1 MPRLQ
6 RALRDTLG
14 GLPRVYWWLWTGTLV
29 NRIGAFVVPFLAIY
43 LTSGLHRSVSYAGLV
58 LALLGLG
65 GTAAS
70 LAGGVLAD
78 RIGRRPTLLG
88 AQLGTAVSLVGLGLV
103 HGDVAVAGWALL
115 YGFFANATRPAFSA
129 TMTDVVAP
137 ADRVRAFS
145 LNYWAINLGFAIAPV
160 LAGFLAQVSY
170 LLLFLGDALTTLA
183 LAAIVFLRVPETH
196 PHLDRRTEV
205 GVEVGVEAGASPRPR
220 PPAGSTLDAVR
231 DPVFMAFTGLA
242 FLLALVFMQLSST
255 LPVAMAA
262 DGLSPAQYGTAV
274 SANGLLIVLLTV
286 PATVWLA
293 RFARSRVLAVAAL
306 LLGGGFALTA
316 VASTWGAYVGTVVVW
331 TLGEILN
338 APVSS
343 AVVADLAPAHA
354 RGRYQ
359 GVYSFAWGA
368 ASFLAPLLGSW
379 AYDALGGT
387 ALWLACGVVGVVVAV
402 GQLLVA
408 PARGRRLSALRALAA
423 QASTSPA

>member
-1 MPRLQ
+1 VARLQ
-6 RALRDTLG
+6 RALRDTVG
-14 GLPRVYWWLWTGTLV
+14 GLPPVYWWLWTGTLV

-43 LTSGLHRSVSYAGLV
+43 LTGGLHRSVSYAGLV

-70 LAGGVLAD
+70 LAGGMLAD

-115 YGFFANATRPAFSA
+115 YGFFSNATRPAFSA

-137 ADRVRAFS
+137 EDRVRAFS

-170 LLLFLGDALTTLA
+170 LLLFLGDALTTLV

-196 PHLDRRTEV
+196 PHLPERGGSGAAPDR
-205 GVEVGVEAGASPRPR
+205 A
-220 PPAGSTLDAVR
+220 PAGSFLDAVR

-242 FLLALVFMQLSST
+242 FLLALVFMQHLST

-262 DGLSPAQYGTAV
+262 DGLTPAQYGTAV
-274 SANGLLIVLLTV
+274 AVNGLLIVLLTV
-286 PATVWLA
+286 PATAWLT
-293 RFARSRVLAVAAL
+293 RFARSRVLAVAAVL
-306 LLGGGFALTA
+306 VGGGFALTA
-316 VASTWGAYVGTVVVW
+316 VANSWGAYAGTVVVW

-343 AVVADLAPAHA
+343 AVVADLAPSHA

-368 ASFLAPLLGSW
+368 ASFLAPLLGSF
-379 AYDALGGT
+379 AYDTVGGT
-387 ALWLACGVVGVVVAV
+387 ALWVACGLLGVLAGA

-408 PARGRRLSALRALAA
+408 PARGRRLSTLRALAA
-423 QASTSPA
+423 EASTSVA

>member
-6 RALRDTLG
+6 RALRDTVG
-14 GLPRVYWWLWTGTLV
+14 GLPPVFWWLWTGTLV

-43 LTSGLHRSVSYAGLV
+43 LTGGLHRSVSYAGLV

-78 RIGRRPTLLG
+78 RVGRRPTLLG

-103 HGDVAVAGWALL
+103 HGEVAVAGWALL
-115 YGFFANATRPAFSA
+115 YGFFSNATRPAFSA

-137 ADRVRAFS
+137 QDRVRAFS

-170 LLLFLGDALTTLA
+170 LLLFLGDAVSTLV

-196 PHLDRRTEV
+196 PHLPQRGQAAAAPD
-205 GVEVGVEAGASPRPR
+205 GAAG
-220 PPAGSTLDAVR
+220 GSFLDAVR

-242 FLLALVFMQLSST
+242 FLLALVFLQHRST

-262 DGLSPAQYGTAV
+262 DGLTPAQYGTAV
-274 SANGLLIVLLTV
+274 AVNGLLIVLLTV
-286 PATVWLA
+286 PATAWLT
-293 RFARSRVLAVAAL
+293 RFARSRVLAVAAVL
-306 LLGGGFALTA
+306 VGGGFALTA
-316 VASTWGAYVGTVVVW
+316 VADSWGAYAGTVVVW

-343 AVVADLAPAHA
+343 AVVADLAPSHA

-359 GVYSFAWGA
+359 GVYSVAWGA
-368 ASFLAPLLGSW
+368 ASFLAPLLGAW
-379 AYDALGGT
+379 TYDTAGGT
-387 ALWLACGVVGVVVAV
+387 VLWAACGLLGVLAGI

-408 PARGRRLSALRALAA
+408 PARGRRLSTLRALAA
-423 QASTSPA
+423 EASTSVA

>member
-1 MPRLQ
+1 MLRLQ
-6 RALRDTLG
+6 RAVRETVG

-29 NRIGAFVVPFLAIY
+29 NRIGAFVIPFLAIY

-78 RIGRRPTLLG
+78 RVGRRPTLLG
-88 AQLGTAVSLVGLGLV
+88 AQLGTVVSLLGLGLV
-103 HGDVAVAGWALL
+103 HGEAAVAVWAVL

-137 ADRVRAFS
+137 QDRVRAFS
-145 LNYWAINLGFAIAPV
+145 LNYWAINLGFAVAPV

-170 LLLFLGDALTTLA
+170 LLLFVGDALTTLL

-196 PHLDRRTEV
+196 PHLPARTSTA
-205 GVEVGVEAGASPRPR
+205 EASAEPRPT
-220 PPAGSTLDAVR
+220 GSILDAVR
-231 DPVFMAFTGLA
+231 DPVFMAFTGLT
-242 FLLALVFMQLSST
+242 FLLALVFMQHLST

-262 DGLSPAQYGTAV
+262 DGLSPAQYGSAV
-274 SANGLLIVLLTV
+274 AVNGLLIVLLTV
-286 PATVWLA
+286 PATAWLT
-293 RFARSRVLAVAAL
+293 RFARSRVLALAAVL
-306 LLGGGFALTA
+306 VGTGFALTA
-316 VASTWGAYVGTVVVW
+316 VAGSWPAYAGTVMVW

-343 AVVADLAPAHA
+343 AVVADLAPAHV

-359 GVYSFAWGA
+359 GVYSLSWGG

-379 AYDALGGT
+379 VYDGLGGT
-387 ALWLACGVVGVVVAV
+387 ALWLACGVLGVVAGA

-408 PARGRRLSALRALAA
+408 PARGRRLTALRALAA
-423 QASTSPA
+423 EAATSPA

>member
-6 RALRDTLG
+6 RALRDTVG
-14 GLPRVYWWLWTGTLV
+14 GLPPVYWWLWTGTLV

-43 LTSGLHRSVSYAGLV
+43 LTGGLHRSVSYAGLV

-103 HGDVAVAGWALL
+103 HGDVEVAGWALL
-115 YGFFANATRPAFSA
+115 YGFFSNATRPAFSA

-137 ADRVRAFS
+137 EDRVRAFS

-170 LLLFLGDALTTLA
+170 LLLFLGDALTTLV

-196 PHLDRRTEV
+196 PHLHRSAD
-205 GVEVGVEAGASPRPR
+205 APAAAQ
-220 PPAGSTLDAVR
+220 PAGSFLDAVR

-242 FLLALVFMQLSST
+242 FLLALVFMQHLST

-262 DGLSPAQYGTAV
+262 DGLTPAQYGTAV
-274 SANGLLIVLLTV
+274 AVNGLLIVLLT
-286 PATVWLA
+286 
-293 RFARSRVLAVAAL
+293 
-306 LLGGGFALTA
+306 
-316 VASTWGAYVGTVVVW
+316 
-331 TLGEILN
+331 
-338 APVSS
+338 
-343 AVVADLAPAHA
+343 
-354 RGRYQ
+354 
-359 GVYSFAWGA
+359 
-368 ASFLAPLLGSW
+368 
-379 AYDALGGT
+379 
-387 ALWLACGVVGVVVAV
+387 
-402 GQLLVA
+402 
-408 PARGRRLSALRALAA
+408 
-423 QASTSPA
+423 

>member
-6 RALRDTLG
+6 RALRDTVG
-14 GLPRVYWWLWTGTLV
+14 GLPPVFWWLWTGTLV

-43 LTSGLHRSVSYAGLV
+43 LTGGLHRSVSYAGLV

-78 RIGRRPTLLG
+78 RVGRRPTLLG

-103 HGDVAVAGWALL
+103 HGEVAVAGWALL
-115 YGFFANATRPAFSA
+115 YGFFSNATRPAFSA

-137 ADRVRAFS
+137 QDRVRAFS

-170 LLLFLGDALTTLA
+170 LLLFLGDAVSTLV

-196 PHLDRRTEV
+196 PHLPQRGQAAAAPD
-205 GVEVGVEAGASPRPR
+205 GATG
-220 PPAGSTLDAVR
+220 GSFLDAVR

-242 FLLALVFMQLSST
+242 FLLALVFLQHRST

-262 DGLSPAQYGTAV
+262 DGLTPAQYGTAV
-274 SANGLLIVLLTV
+274 AVNGLLIVLLTV
-286 PATVWLA
+286 PATAWLT
-293 RFARSRVLAVAAL
+293 RFARSRVLAVAAVL
-306 LLGGGFALTA
+306 VGGGFALTA
-316 VASTWGAYVGTVVVW
+316 VADSWGAYAGTVVVW

-343 AVVADLAPAHA
+343 AVVADLAPSHA

-359 GVYSFAWGA
+359 GVYSVAWGA
-368 ASFLAPLLGSW
+368 ASFLAPLLGAW
-379 AYDALGGT
+379 TYDTAGGT
-387 ALWLACGVVGVVVAV
+387 VLWAACGLLGVLAGI

-408 PARGRRLSALRALAA
+408 PARGRRLSTLRALAA
-423 QASTSPA
+423 EASTSVA

>member
-6 RALRDTLG
+6 RALRDTVG
-14 GLPRVYWWLWTGTLV
+14 GLPPVYWWLWTGTLV

-43 LTSGLHRSVSYAGLV
+43 LTGGLHRSVSYAGLV

-70 LAGGVLAD
+70 LAGGALAD
-78 RIGRRPTLLG
+78 RVGRRPTLLG

-115 YGFFANATRPAFSA
+115 YGFFSNATRPAFSA

-137 ADRVRAFS
+137 QDRVRAFS

-170 LLLFLGDALTTLA
+170 LLLFLGDALTTLV

-196 PHLDRRTEV
+196 PHLPRRT
-205 GVEVGVEAGASPRPR
+205 ATPDAPAAAAAQ
-220 PPAGSTLDAVR
+220 PAGSFLDAVR

-242 FLLALVFMQLSST
+242 FLLALVFMQHLST

-262 DGLSPAQYGTAV
+262 DGLTPAQYGTAV
-274 SANGLLIVLLTV
+274 AVNGLLIVLLTV
-286 PATVWLA
+286 PATAWLT
-293 RFARSRVLAVAAL
+293 RFARSRVLAVAAVL
-306 LLGGGFALTA
+306 VGGGFALTA
-316 VASTWGAYVGTVVVW
+316 VADSWGAYAGTVVVW

-343 AVVADLAPAHA
+343 AVVADLAPSHA

-379 AYDALGGT
+379 VYDAAGGAT
-387 ALWLACGVVGVVVAV
+387 LWVACGLLGVLAGV

-423 QASTSPA
+423 EASTSVA

>member
-103 HGDVAVAGWALL
+103 HGQAAVAGWALL

-137 ADRVRAFS
+137 QDRVRACS

-183 LAAIVFLRVPETH
+183 LAGIVFLRVPETH
-196 PHLDRRTEV
+196 PHLDRRAEV
-205 GVEVGVEAGASPRPR
+205 GAASGPR

-286 PATVWLA
+286 PATVWLS

-316 VASTWGAYVGTVVVW
+316 AASTWGAYVGTVVVW

-368 ASFLAPLLGSW
+368 ASFLAPLLGAW
-379 AYDALGGT
+379 VYDALGGT
-387 ALWLACGVVGVVVAV
+387 VLWLACGVIGVVVAV
-402 GQLLVA
+402 GQLVVA
-408 PARGRRLSALRALAA
+408 PARGRRLSALRALAVE
-423 QASTSPA
+423 ASTSPA